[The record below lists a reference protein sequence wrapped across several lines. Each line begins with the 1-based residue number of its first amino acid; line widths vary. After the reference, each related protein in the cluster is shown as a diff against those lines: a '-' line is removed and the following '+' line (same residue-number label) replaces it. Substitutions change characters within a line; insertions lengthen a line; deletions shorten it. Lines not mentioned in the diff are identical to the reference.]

1 MPSCISFSI
10 RYSYEYP
17 LICQPEIKEEYSGNF
32 SIPLNEKL
40 ESDACF
46 EKDELSVKPLKEHL
60 FTI

>member
-1 MPSCISFSI
+1 MSI
-10 RYSYEYP
+10 Q
-17 LICQPEIKEEYSGNF
+17 LICQPEIKEEYSGSF

-40 ESDACF
+40 ELDACF